1 MELDSGGVTLL
12 SMATAAAITFLSSGE
27 LADLLATVIQGV
39 AGGTKAGW
47 RKAIGPVERLPTW
60 QYVRFNWR
68 VNPTGSPAQRETIK
82 RAVEVVRAEHPYID

>member
-1 MELDSGGVTLL
+1 MTLL
-12 SMATAAAITFLSSGE
+12 SMAALAPITFCSAAE
-27 LADLLATVIQGV
+27 IADLLATVIQGV

-68 VNPTGSPAQRETIK
+68 VSPTGSPAQRETIES
-82 RAVEVVRAEHPYID
+82 AVQIVRPEHPYIA